1 MFPRGSAF
9 GPVLFNISNDDLDEG
24 IERTLSRFAGHTDV
38 QKSDPIASKD
48 IEQACVYW

>member
-24 IERTLSRFAGHTDV
+24 IERTLSKFTMLLSEFSTALEDMGGYRTSAIG
-38 QKSDPIASKD
+38 
-48 IEQACVYW
+48 